1 MFKPPLGWA
10 RTEGVSYSV
19 CQGSVGL
26 FWHLLLCFSLCCH
39 FRKQNERM
47 KRGGR
52 CGGETGSSTRT
63 PVTQS
68 RLFSVTFFSSFLWRQ
83 TGKSGC
89 LRFLLPSCVR
99 LLSRCC
105 HSNRAPSSYWAYSVG
120 SRVCGCVCVCVLL
133 VPLCICVSVRR
144 LTSVRKCGNSE
155 RFHSLFLVDLK
166 VWNVEGVSAGLAVK
180 SLESGTVMLLAVSLW
195 KLVQLSVRLTGP
207 PANGSPGALLQS
219 GGGLRRHQQPG
230 EVVSGLWCR

>member
-1 MFKPPLGWA
+1 MSVSSPVVA
-10 RTEGVSYSV
+10 IATEPHLHTELIQLVV
-19 CQGSVGL
+19 ESVG
-26 FWHLLLCFSLCCH
+26 
-39 FRKQNERM
+39 
-47 KRGGR
+47 
-52 CGGETGSSTRT
+52 
-63 PVTQS
+63 
-68 RLFSVTFFSSFLWRQ
+68 
-83 TGKSGC
+83 
-89 LRFLLPSCVR
+89 
-99 LLSRCC
+99 
-105 HSNRAPSSYWAYSVG
+105 
-120 SRVCGCVCVCVLL
+120 VCVCVLL